1 MSAGLPATERIHP
14 QSKGLEALPLR
25 RALAVLHAG
34 DLAAA
39 RAVGRALPALAQAA
53 SAAAAALAGGGRLV
67 YAGAGTSGRLAAL
80 DAAECPPTFGLAP
93 GRVLALV
100 AGGGRALRRAVEGAE
115 DDTRAARRAVAG
127 ARVGAKDLVVGIS
140 ASGTTPYVLAALAEA
155 RRRGARTALLTS
167 NPAARAPGALRVVL
181 DTGPE
186 LVAGSTRLKAGSAAK
201 MALSLLSTGAMLQ
214 LGRVRDGRMIDL
226 VATNAKLRRRAVR
239 IVMELG
245 GLGERAAAA
254 ALTRTRWS
262 VRAALEISGSRS
274 LSPSPPPG
282 EREACLP
289 QGVRAGVRA
298 GVRGS
303 KSRSKSKSR
312 ST

>member
-39 RAVGRALPALAQAA
+39 RAVGRALPALARAA
-53 SAAAAALAGGGRLV
+53 AAAAAALARGGRLV
-67 YAGAGTSGRLAAL
+67 YVGAGTSGRLGAL

-100 AGGGRALRRAVEGAE
+100 AGGARALQRAVEGAE
-115 DDTRAARRAVAG
+115 DDARAARRAVVR
-127 ARVGAKDLVVGIS
+127 ARVSANDLVVGIS
-140 ASGTTPYVLAALAEA
+140 ASGTTPFVSAALAEA
-155 RRRGARTALLTS
+155 SRRGARTALLTS
-167 NPAARAPGALRVVL
+167 NPAARAPGAIRVVL

-201 MALSLLSTGAMLQ
+201 MALSLLSTGAMLR
-214 LGRVRDGRMIDL
+214 LGKVRDGRMIGL

-245 GLGERAAAA
+245 GLGEGAAAA
-254 ALTRTRWS
+254 ALERTGWS
-262 VRAALEISGSRS
+262 VRAALELQASRC
-274 LSPSPPPG
+274 LSPSPPTG
-282 EREACLP
+282 E
-289 QGVRAGVRA
+289 RA

-303 KSRSKSKSR
+303 RSGSGSGSKSGSRSRSK
-312 ST
+312 